1 MKSQKHNADE
11 IQKRLEKKDHPR
23 LSGRVLTT
31 DGPGTVNGS
40 SYRKN
45 TNGGP
50 GCRQYVVRLDDG
62 RIRHYSQVEALVE
75 RGRS

>member
-11 IQKRLEKKDHPR
+11 VQKRLEKKTHPR
-23 LSGRVLTT
+23 LSGRVMTT

-45 TNGGP
+45 SNGGP
-50 GCRQYVVRLDDG
+50 GCKQYVVRLDDG
-62 RIRHYSQVEALVE
+62 RIRHYSQVDALVE
-75 RGRS
+75 RHES